1 MGTERTAFQ
10 PDDLTEMASLKHWGS
25 LPERAGVTELPHNV
39 VVDCGWGR
47 LLFGQTFGSADH
59 LVKALQD
66 EHKDQ
71 RDLAFYV
78 REPHVLLSRAP
89 HALFLDPSHTFRFN
103 LASTERLRSEVKGVL
118 VREATAEDEGAIN
131 KIYRARN
138 MVPLAEGFLGSEA
151 HKDCV
156 TILVAEERATGT
168 LVGVTVGVDHHIAF
182 NDPDNGSTLWALA
195 VDKQA
200 KMPGVGRKLVE
211 SLATHFLTAGRTF
224 MDVSVMHDNQEAIGL
239 YQKMGFVQVPVYCVK
254 NKNTVNEKLYIGPAS
269 NEDLNPYARII
280 VDEARRRGIAV
291 EIEDA
296 KAGLFTLHL
305 GGRRISCRESLS
317 DLTSAVSMSRCDDKS
332 LTSRLLANGG
342 LLVPAQA
349 VVREDEDALA
359 FLEKYHRV
367 VVKPARG
374 EQGHGVFV
382 DLTTK
387 KEVLSAVKY
396 VRELSDTVVIEEFI
410 SGQDLRIIVIGGETV
425 AAAVRKPAAI
435 VGNGVHTIQE
445 LIIKQSRRRA
455 AATQGESTIPMDE
468 ETDRCVHQA
477 GYDMRDVLPEG
488 VELQV
493 RKAANLHTGGTI
505 HDVTASLHPTLSEAA
520 VKAAE
525 LLRMPLV
532 GLDLIVDAP
541 NEPHYRLIEA
551 NERPG
556 LANHE
561 PAPTAEKFIDLLF
574 PQTQPKKAAP
584 PGEERPQ

>member
-39 VVDCGWGR
+39 IVDCGWGR

-151 HKDCV
+151 HKNCV

-211 SLATHFLTAGRTF
+211 SLATHFLTAGRSF

>member
-211 SLATHFLTAGRTF
+211 SLATHFLTAGRSF

>member
-1 MGTERTAFQ
+1 MSTERTAFQ

-59 LVKALQD
+59 PVKALQD

>member
-59 LVKALQD
+59 PVKALQD

>member
-25 LPERAGVTELPHNV
+25 LPERAGVTELPHDV

-211 SLATHFLTAGRTF
+211 SLATHFLTAGRSF
-224 MDVSVMHDNQEAIGL
+224 MDVSVMHDNQEAIAL

-574 PQTQPKKAAP
+574 PQTKPKKAAP

>member
-10 PDDLTEMASLKHWGS
+10 PGDLTEMASLKHWGS
-25 LPERAGVTELPHNV
+25 LPDRAGVTELPHDV

-103 LASTERLRSEVKGVL
+103 LASAERLRSEVKGVL
-118 VREATAEDEGAIN
+118 VREATADDEGPIN

-151 HKDCV
+151 QKDCV

-168 LVGVTVGVDHHIAF
+168 LVGVTVGVDHRIAF

-211 SLATHFLTAGRTF
+211 SLATHFLTAGRSF

-296 KAGLFTLHL
+296 KAGLFTLSL

-445 LIIKQSRRRA
+445 LIVKQSRRRA

-574 PQTQPKKAAP
+574 PQTKPKKAAP

>member
-1 MGTERTAFQ
+1 MGTERMAFQ

-25 LPERAGVTELPHNV
+25 LPERAGVTELPRDV
-39 VVDCGWGR
+39 IVDCGWGR

-66 EHKDQ
+66 ENKNR

-103 LASTERLRSEVKGVL
+103 LASTERLRSESKGVL
-118 VREATAEDEGAIN
+118 VREATAEDENAIN

-138 MVPLAEGFLGSEA
+138 MVPLAEGFLGSNA

-156 TILVAEERATGT
+156 TILVAEERSTGT
-168 LVGVTVGVDHHIAF
+168 LVGVTVGVDHRIAF

-211 SLATHFLTAGRTF
+211 SLATHFLTAGRSF

-239 YQKMGFVQVPVYCVK
+239 YLKMGFVQVPVYCVK
-254 NKNTVNEKLYIGPAS
+254 NKNTVNEKLYIGPSS

-296 KAGLFTLHL
+296 KAGLFTLSL

-332 LTSRLLANGG
+332 LTSRLLAKGG
-342 LLVPAQA
+342 LLVPGQA

-359 FLEKYHRV
+359 FLDKYHRV

-396 VRELSDTVVIEEFI
+396 VRELSDTVVVEEFI

-435 VGNGVHTIQE
+435 VGNGVHTIFE
-445 LIIKQSRRRA
+445 LIVKQSRRRA

-520 VKAAE
+520 VKAAD

-584 PGEERPQ
+584 PGEERPK

>member
-10 PDDLTEMASLKHWGS
+10 PDDLTEMASLKHSGS

-59 LVKALQD
+59 PVKALQD